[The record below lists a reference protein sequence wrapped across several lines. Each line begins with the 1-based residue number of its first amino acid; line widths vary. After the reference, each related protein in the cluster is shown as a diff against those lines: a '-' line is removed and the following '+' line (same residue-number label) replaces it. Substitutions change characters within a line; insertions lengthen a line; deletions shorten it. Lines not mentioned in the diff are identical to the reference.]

1 MAGESSVS
9 CGVVGYEVPESGK
22 REQAL
27 EAILDW
33 DIYLHCKV
41 LSRRTDLTQLE
52 NEKEQSGCCIKDR
65 LSNNP
70 SKK

>member
-1 MAGESSVS
+1 MAGEFSVS
-9 CGVVGYEVPESGK
+9 CGVVEYEVPESGK

-27 EAILDW
+27 DAILYW
-33 DIYLHCKV
+33 DIYLYCKV
-41 LSRRTDLTQLE
+41 LSQRTDLTQLE
-52 NEKEQSGCCIKDR
+52 NEKEHSGCCR

>member
-1 MAGESSVS
+1 MAEESSVS

-41 LSRRTDLTQLE
+41 LSRKTDLTQLE
-52 NEKEQSGCCIKDR
+52 NEKEHWLLHKGQTFQQSK
-65 LSNNP
+65 
-70 SKK
+70 